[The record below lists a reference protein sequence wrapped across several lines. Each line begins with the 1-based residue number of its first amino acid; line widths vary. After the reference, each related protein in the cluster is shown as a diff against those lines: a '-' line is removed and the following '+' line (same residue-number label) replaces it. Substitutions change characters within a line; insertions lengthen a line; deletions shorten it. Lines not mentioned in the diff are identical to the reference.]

1 MKERSKAVRCI
12 EKIDHGV
19 TRVFDKFS
27 LISTIALI
35 VVMLM
40 AVIDV
45 VGGKLFH
52 KPFAP
57 AYELTQMF
65 SIPLVFFTVGV
76 VQMGRGMMRIDL
88 IANHF
93 PAWLQRVLNVITGL
107 LGTFFCAFLT
117 WRSWIYSYGTL
128 YLGHIKTTGNIK
140 VAEWP
145 FGMMLVFGLA
155 MLTIAFVFTT
165 LRAIFDYEVLPD
177 LTPDQLMAGEGR
189 AKGSVEIGGTDE

>member
-76 VQMGRGMMRIDL
+76 VQMGRGMMRKVKEHCPNANIAAIDYDPGTTRVNQENRIKL
-88 IANHF
+88 MLAVAKERLNAPAAPARPLTAEEIAGGA
-93 PAWLQRVLNVITGL
+93 PRVE
-107 LGTFFCAFLT
+107 
-117 WRSWIYSYGTL
+117 
-128 YLGHIKTTGNIK
+128 TT
-140 VAEWP
+140 V
-145 FGMMLVFGLA
+145 
-155 MLTIAFVFTT
+155 
-165 LRAIFDYEVLPD
+165 
-177 LTPDQLMAGEGR
+177 
-189 AKGSVEIGGTDE
+189 

>member
-1 MKERSKAVRCI
+1 M
-12 EKIDHGV
+12 

-40 AVIDV
+40 AVVDV

-93 PAWLQRVLNVITGL
+93 PGWLQRAINLIAGL
-107 LGTFFCAFLT
+107 LGVGFCGFLT
-117 WRSWIYSYGTL
+117 YRSWVYTFGTL
-128 YLGHIKTTGNIK
+128 LPSHIKTTGNIK

-145 FGMMLVFGLA
+145 FGIMLVFGLA
-155 MLTIAFVFTT
+155 MLTVAFVFTT

-189 AKGSVEIGGTDE
+189 AEGSVEIGGADE